1 MIALLTTSSITP
13 QLQQVESDEVL
24 EYEDSYNNVSVI
36 NTQLDS
42 TSSTYQKDFILEE
55 IKKMKQEISK
65 RKREKEIQNAN
76 IKIKNE
82 KLSNSVAILSEN
94 QIRKQ
99 YRAVEVIATGYY
111 AGVDSTGKTP
121 DHPEYGITY
130 SGVKVRRMPESVST
144 IAADLNL
151 FPLGTVLYIPGYGYG
166 IVADIGSAIKGN
178 VIDLYFNTK
187 EDVYKLWG
195 KKKLD
200 VFIIEEGNGRITEAI
215 LQQKIDTFR
224 S

>member
-1 MIALLTTSSITP
+1 
-13 QLQQVESDEVL
+13 
-24 EYEDSYNNVSVI
+24 
-36 NTQLDS
+36 
-42 TSSTYQKDFILEE
+42 
-55 IKKMKQEISK
+55 MKQEILK
-65 RKREKEIQNAN
+65 RKSEKEIQNAN
-76 IKIKNE
+76 IKSD
-82 KLSNSVAILSEN
+82 KLSHSVEILSEN
-94 QIRKQ
+94 KIRKQ
-99 YRAVEVIATGYY
+99 YRAVEVVATGYY

-178 VIDLYFNTK
+178 VIDLYFNSK

-215 LQQKIDTFR
+215 LQQKMDTFR